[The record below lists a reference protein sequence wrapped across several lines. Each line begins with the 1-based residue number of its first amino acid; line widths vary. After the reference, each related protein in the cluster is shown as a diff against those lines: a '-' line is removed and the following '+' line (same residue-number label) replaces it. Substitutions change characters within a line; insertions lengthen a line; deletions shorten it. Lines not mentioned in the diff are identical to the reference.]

1 MIETLGVNVAA
12 FEGAIGHVRCFA
24 HVVNLVAKSML
35 RQFDVPKARAA
46 QEINEEDRALY
57 ELAGDGEDDAPA
69 ALDGEGADIPVEGGD
84 IFDPLSPLNA
94 DNEDGWVDEIAAMT
108 DEERAQFQE
117 RVRPVRMTLTKVC
130 EFQLAEYDNTAH
142 LGPQIRRLAFKL
154 INSTTL
160 LLPMWKKRVAEAG
173 LPDRIM
179 PRDVATRW
187 NSTYDMLVFALK
199 YRAVVHAICADREL
213 GLRKFELSLRE
224 WAIATQLADTL
235 KV

>member
-1 MIETLGVNVAA
+1 
-12 FEGAIGHVRCFA
+12 
-24 HVVNLVAKSML
+24 ML

-117 RVRPVRMTLTKVC
+117 RVRPVRMTLTK
-130 EFQLAEYDNTAH
+130 
-142 LGPQIRRLAFKL
+142 IRRLAFKL

-199 YRAVVHAICADREL
+199 YRAVVDAICADREL